1 MESLFFCAV
10 KQEYLK
16 REKKKQNNNLHLTSK
31 TCSDEGFGF
40 KS

>member
-16 REKKKQNNNLHLTSK
+16 REKKKTKQQPSFDIQNMLRW
-31 TCSDEGFGF
+31 GIWF
-40 KS
+40 